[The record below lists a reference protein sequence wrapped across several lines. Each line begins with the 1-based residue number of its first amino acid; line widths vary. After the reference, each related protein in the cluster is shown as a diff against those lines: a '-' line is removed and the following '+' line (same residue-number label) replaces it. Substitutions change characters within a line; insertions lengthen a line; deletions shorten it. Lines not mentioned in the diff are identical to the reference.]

1 MIRKKKKKKLCALQ
15 GMRELV
21 KLLSLNFLKT
31 FHLSTKTFSWHET
44 LKNQGLDEVDNCAT
58 TLQTMCVSYTI

>member
-1 MIRKKKKKKLCALQ
+1 MIIKKKKKLCALQ

-44 LKNQGLDEVDNCAT
+44 LKNQGLDEVDNCTT
-58 TLQTMCVSYTI
+58 TLQTMYVSYTI